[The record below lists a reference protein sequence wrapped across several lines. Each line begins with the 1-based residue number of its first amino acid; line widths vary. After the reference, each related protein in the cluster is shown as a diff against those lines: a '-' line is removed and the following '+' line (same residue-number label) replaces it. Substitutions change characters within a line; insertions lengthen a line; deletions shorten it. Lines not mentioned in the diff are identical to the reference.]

1 MNPSNMYNNY
11 EQLQSTSSRSSGIH
25 TEESFVGSGVG
36 TTAYRSAMGPRVT
49 SSQRSRATG
58 FGSGISRI
66 QQSSLSS
73 VSGSNFG
80 QGLASLVNVAGV
92 AIRGSRSATYA
103 SITDAASLQIQSTR
117 LREKRDLVFLN
128 DKFAQ
133 YVEKVRYLEAH
144 NRKLAMELNYLQ
156 NRSGQGST
164 HLKVMYETEIQEATK
179 LVEDSKRMAGDAHSK
194 IVEAEEE
201 LKRQKARFTCLSTS
215 RADQKE
221 FHDLLERY
229 VENQGHIALFRR
241 RVADLEDEIRLYKV
255 EGQRLTSE
263 LSSVQNQIRSELSL
277 RSTCDMDR
285 ASLNEQFIIL
295 KETHEAQLAELRS
308 KLVSVDLDP
317 SKFFRNELAMAI
329 REIRKEYDSLVE
341 SQRSELQARYSILI
355 NDISVQSQRS
365 DSTYALT
372 GEHYREVERMRAE
385 LLAAQNQTS
394 YFRSKVQQLQN
405 LVSDLQLKIKAF
417 KESSAFAA
425 SRIEREIN
433 DAAAYLSHI
442 EDNYKKVMA
451 LKTTLEQEIATYRL
465 YLESADGLRG
475 CVDRIVQSAEQKI
488 YEQPS
493 GSNYAY
499 ASQGQDLVSGA
510 STTDPGSSASN
521 YVSAGTRTST
531 GFSNLGKQSATVP
544 SRSEVYSSNGLVGQS
559 NSQASRASESEHSNS
574 QASRASASEYS
585 VPASH
590 KTRENILQ
598 GYAAARQ
605 YTKPAGILRNSA
617 SSSQEN
623 LSQYMGP
630 REAAKHRSLLGEGAS
645 TSCGSVSL
653 ENSLNEQ

>member
-1 MNPSNMYNNY
+1 MSSSNMYNNY
-11 EQLQSTSSRSSGIH
+11 EQLQSTSSRSSVIH
-25 TEESFVGSGVG
+25 ADESYDGSGTG
-36 TTAYRSAMGPRVT
+36 ITYRSAMGPRVT

-58 FGSGISRI
+58 FGSPLSRT
-66 QQSSLSS
+66 QQSYSSS

-92 AIRGSRSATYA
+92 AIRGGRSATYTCT
-103 SITDAASLQIQSTR
+103 TDAASLQIQSAR

-164 HLKVMYETEIQEATK
+164 HLKVMYETEMQEASK
-179 LVEDSKRMAGDAHSK
+179 LVEDAKRMAGGVHAK
-194 IVEAEEE
+194 IVEADEE
-201 LKRQKARFTCLSTS
+201 LKRQKARFTSVSTS
-215 RADQKE
+215 RGTDQKE

-229 VENQGHIALFRR
+229 IESQGHIALFRR
-241 RVADLEDEIRLYKV
+241 RLADLEDEIRLYKV
-255 EGQRLTSE
+255 ESQRLTSE
-263 LSSVQNQIRSELSL
+263 ISSVQNQIRSELSL
-277 RSTCDMDR
+277 RSASDLDR
-285 ASLNEQFIIL
+285 ASLSEQFIIL
-295 KETHEAQLAELRS
+295 KETQEAQLAELRS

-355 NDISVQSQRS
+355 NEISVQTQRNETTS
-365 DSTYALT
+365 ALT

-385 LLAAQNQTS
+385 LLAAQNQAS

-417 KESSAFAA
+417 KESSAFAT
-425 SRIEREIN
+425 SRIEQEIN
-433 DAAAYLSHI
+433 EAAVYLIHI

-488 YEQPS
+488 YEQANS
-493 GSNYAY
+493 SNYAY
-499 ASQGQDLVSGA
+499 ASQGQDLTSDI
-510 STTDPGSSASN
+510 STTYAGSSPSN
-521 YVSAGTRTST
+521 YIYTGTKSSAGVSKHDKP
-531 GFSNLGKQSATVP
+531 SPTVA

-559 NSQASRASESEHSNS
+559 NSPATRDSVSEHS
-574 QASRASASEYS
+574 ASATY
-585 VPASH
+585 
-590 KTRENILQ
+590 KTRESVSP

-605 YTKPAGILRNSA
+605 YTKQANTLRNGI
-617 SSSQEN
+617 SSSHEN
-623 LSQYMGP
+623 LSQHTGS
-630 REAAKHRSLLGEGAS
+630 REASQRRTLLSNGVS